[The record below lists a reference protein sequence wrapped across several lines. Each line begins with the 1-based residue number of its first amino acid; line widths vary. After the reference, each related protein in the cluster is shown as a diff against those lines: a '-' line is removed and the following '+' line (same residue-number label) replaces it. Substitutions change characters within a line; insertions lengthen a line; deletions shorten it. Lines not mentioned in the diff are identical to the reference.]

1 MRNYFFFCPYK
12 TAGKSICE
20 HFNISNI
27 HTLVKD
33 IYYPNLKNFIR
44 LQAIDITKYYYR
56 IIFRKKTK
64 LSIPAKKN
72 RNIHVGTVRNPYA
85 RSVSWFLDVKR
96 NKFHQSYHNF
106 HKDMKFKDF
115 LLSNKNSTGFRT
127 QKSYFMDW
135 NNKYRLDYLI
145 RYEKI
150 NSDLKNF
157 IDSEK
162 FYLEKFDYELNY
174 KNKNPFKYNYKDYLC
189 NISIDTINKLQNED
203 FSFFGYNKLT

>member
-1 MRNYFFFCPYK
+1 
-12 TAGKSICE
+12 
-20 HFNISNI
+20 
-27 HTLVKD
+27 
-33 IYYPNLKNFIR
+33 
-44 LQAIDITKYYYR
+44 
-56 IIFRKKTK
+56 
-64 LSIPAKKN
+64 
-72 RNIHVGTVRNPYA
+72 
-85 RSVSWFLDVKR
+85 
-96 NKFHQSYHNF
+96 
-106 HKDMKFKDF
+106 MKFKDF
-115 LLSNKNSTGFRT
+115 LMMNKNSTGFRT

-162 FYLEKFDYELNY
+162 FYLEKLNYKLNY

-203 FSFFGYNKLT
+203 FSFFGYNKLI

>member
-1 MRNYFFFCPYK
+1 MVNKANNAIEKAEMYTKKWQVDVR
-12 TAGKSICE
+12 
-20 HFNISNI
+20 
-27 HTLVKD
+27 
-33 IYYPNLKNFIR
+33 IR
-44 LQAIDITKYYYR
+44 GAFSL
-56 IIFRKKTK
+56 
-64 LSIPAKKN
+64 L
-72 RNIHVGTVRNPYA
+72 
-85 RSVSWFLDVKR
+85 WF
-96 NKFHQSYHNF
+96 
-106 HKDMKFKDF
+106 
-115 LLSNKNSTGFRT
+115 
-127 QKSYFMDW
+127 DW